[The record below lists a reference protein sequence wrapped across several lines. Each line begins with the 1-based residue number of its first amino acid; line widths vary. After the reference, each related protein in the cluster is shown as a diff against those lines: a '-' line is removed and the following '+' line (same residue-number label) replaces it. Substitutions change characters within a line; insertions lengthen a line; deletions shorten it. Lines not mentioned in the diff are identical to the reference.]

1 MKKHKNRQWL
11 CAVIFIIFCNIIF
24 LSSTALSAGE
34 KQKEAPVELSAEEKI
49 FIKEK
54 KKITIG
60 CPTGNCPLLFEDEK
74 TGEIK
79 GITIDILDMV
89 SDATGLEFQY
99 QALSPGN
106 ITYTDLK
113 QLQVDLVASVESNAI
128 NEQSLGIVM
137 TEPYLQAEKVFVC
150 KKGILFDP
158 ENHMVIA
165 IASGSQTLASIIQ
178 EKYPK
183 FQVTFYDSTE
193 EALSALLS
201 GKADAVLQNQYSIE
215 RILAKPLY
223 EDLQIVAAA
232 SVGDTQC
239 LACLVPISEDRQ
251 NVITSETDLLLS
263 ILNKGITSLNKSEV
277 SFVIIKETAEN
288 TYNFTIEDMLYR
300 YRYAMIIIMISL
312 LLIIILLWRNHIL
325 QKKRSEQLAAETRA
339 RELFAINE
347 HMCEQQILLQ
357 DALKRAEEGN
367 RAKTSFLFNMSHDIR
382 TPMNAILGFA
392 TIAYNNKDNEDKLND
407 SLEKIQKSG
416 NHLLQLINDIL
427 DMSKIESGKV
437 TLSENACNL
446 IESIEKVR
454 DILQTDIDIKN
465 LTFEVNVSEVKN
477 ELVYC
482 DNLRINQILF
492 NLFSNAIKFSKPG
505 DAITITL
512 HQDPSDMKEY
522 ASYELHVKDTGIG
535 MSKEFLTHIFEPF
548 ERERTSTI
556 SKTQGTGLG
565 MSITKNLVDLMGG
578 TIEVQSE
585 LDKGTEF
592 ILHFTFKIQ
601 EDVPQGEEL
610 TADNGLPVRDFSGK
624 RLLLVEDNELNREIA
639 EEILGEKG
647 FIIETAEDGH
657 IAVEMVR
664 NSIPGYYDAILMDIQ
679 MPVMDGYQA
688 TREIRK
694 SENKELAGIPIIA
707 MTANAFDEDKKEAL
721 ASGMNA
727 HIAKPLDIGIL
738 LETLERILL

>member
-158 ENHMVIA
+158 ENDMVIA

-339 RELFAINE
+339 RELSAINE

-492 NLFSNAIKFSKPG
+492 NLFSNAIKFSKTG

-522 ASYELHVKDTGIG
+522 ASYELRVKDTGIG

>member
-54 KKITIG
+54 KKIG

-158 ENHMVIA
+158 ENDMVIA

-339 RELFAINE
+339 RELSAINE

-492 NLFSNAIKFSKPG
+492 NLFSNAIKFSKTG

-522 ASYELHVKDTGIG
+522 ASYELRVKDTGIG